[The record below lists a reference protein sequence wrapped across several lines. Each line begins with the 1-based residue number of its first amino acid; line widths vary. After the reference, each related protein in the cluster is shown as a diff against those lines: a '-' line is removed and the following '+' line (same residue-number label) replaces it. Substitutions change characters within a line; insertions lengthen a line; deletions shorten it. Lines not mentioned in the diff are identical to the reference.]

1 MQPVHCDPAIISNW
15 LSMLGDSRG
24 ERGFAWP
31 EMRSA
36 GALLAFGT
44 DTPTAPLSPLHNM
57 FIASTRR
64 SALNPPLEPYL
75 PHFALP
81 LADAIIHGTADSAWA
96 SRGEGVFGSL
106 RPGLAADF
114 VVLDTDPFTDGLEAL
129 LGAQVVQTF
138 ARGADISRRTNPGAS
153 D

>member
-1 MQPVHCDPAIISNW
+1 
-15 LSMLGDSRG
+15 
-24 ERGFAWP
+24 
-31 EMRSA
+31 
-36 GALLAFGT
+36 
-44 DTPTAPLSPLHNM
+44 M

-75 PHFALP
+75 PRFALP

-114 VVLDTDPFTDGLEAL
+114 VVLDADPFADGPEAL
-129 LGAQVVQTF
+129 LGAHVVQIF
-138 ARGADISRRTNPGAS
+138 ARGADISQRANPGA
-153 D
+153 